1 MKQARIPSVYAS
13 SSFIPPTKSPKGDA
27 ILRRGCGVVIG
38 QIPGPAAGHARGR
51 SVDTG
56 SYHAGHT
63 QEWRGGRR
71 FKRGHNASAGQDA
84 SNTAATTK
92 THSATTTPCL
102 TAHHPFC

>member
-13 SSFIPPTKSPKGDA
+13 PSFIPPTKSPKGDA

-51 SVDTG
+51 SGDTG

-63 QEWRGGRR
+63 HERRGGWFHRLQALAEVQAR
-71 FKRGHNASAGQDA
+71 AQRLSRPGCQQHGRHHEDA
-84 SNTAATTK
+84 
-92 THSATTTPCL
+92 
-102 TAHHPFC
+102 